1 MGIVKKTEM
10 KLVDDV
16 PREPKE
22 PEDTQQVTFKVD
34 PNTQTTF
41 QYDVVKKALCDLV
54 SATMEYLEC
63 KDHMEYKK
71 ATYLI
76 HTDWKEALP
85 LHSRP
90 TVGDKEAYI
99 KEVTYDKQK
108 HLRALYVDKMMK
120 EELYKLELL
129 RYEKE

>member
-10 KLVDDV
+10 KAIDDV
-16 PREPKE
+16 KREE
-22 PEDTQQVTFKVD
+22 SVEETQTTLDVD
-34 PNTQTTF
+34 PKTQTTF

-71 ATYLI
+71 ASLLI
-76 HTDWKEALP
+76 HTDWSEALP
-85 LHSRP
+85 LLDKKP

-99 KEVTYDKQK
+99 NEVTYDKKK
-108 HLRALYVDKMMK
+108 HLRALLVDKMYK
-120 EELYKLELL
+120 EEIYKIDLL

>member
-1 MGIVKKTEM
+1 MKKI
-10 KLVDDV
+10 DDV
-16 PREPKE
+16 PREPE
-22 PEDTQQVTFKVD
+22 TDEQITFKVD
-34 PNTQTTF
+34 QDVQSTF
-41 QYDVVKKALCDLV
+41 QYDAVKKALCDLV

-71 ATYLI
+71 ASLLI
-76 HTDWKEALP
+76 HTDWNEALP
-85 LHSRP
+85 LHKRP

-108 HLRALYVDKMMK
+108 HLRALMVEKMMK
-120 EELYKLELL
+120 EELYKIELL